1 MPCYTGRYSPYSNF
15 WWRRYF
21 RGSWLSFSIIDECS
35 VRATKLSYRKH
46 IKLIILNLTIL
57 KTFCQNFVDCEFLR
71 ELKSSDIL
79 ADVRFEGIFSI
90 YVWSCS
96 LYTVRT
102 FFGIYFTAKTKKVS
116 LGLSKTNWK
125 ILKFICLNGT
135 SFFPQCVKSR
145 SRNGHVTL
153 LNIFSPKENPF
164 SAFN

>member
-1 MPCYTGRYSPYSNF
+1 MLKTIYESLNQLSDIGRMLVIPKTKFESSHQKASPWASKNIRGVLVPCYTGRYSPYSNF

-57 KTFCQNFVDCEFLR
+57 KTFCQNFVGCEFLR

-96 LYTVRT
+96 LYTVKT
-102 FFGIYFTAKTKKVS
+102 FFGIWLHGK
-116 LGLSKTNWK
+116 N
-125 ILKFICLNGT
+125 
-135 SFFPQCVKSR
+135 
-145 SRNGHVTL
+145 
-153 LNIFSPKENPF
+153 
-164 SAFN
+164 